1 MKNLT
6 EEERY
11 MTEYIF
17 NKTVFQVYL
26 ECDLR
31 VALIHGKEITNK
43 TKDIPQFLRNNLL
56 SFNDVIY

>member
-1 MKNLT
+1 MT
-6 EEERY
+6 EEEKF

-31 VALIHGKEITNK
+31 IALIHGKEIADK
-43 TKDIPQFLRNNLL
+43 YKDIPQYLKNSLL
-56 SFNDVIY
+56 SFYDVIF